1 MAGAVRNAYHT
12 KYRNSLHFGTFS
24 CETLRKG
31 VFGAG
36 AAFTVFIL
44 ILSVV
49 YYMNFTKSNDGVR
62 NTDHVQSNVGMDSY
76 P

>member
-1 MAGAVRNAYHT
+1 MAGAVRNTYHT

-36 AAFTVFIL
+36 ASFTVFIL

-49 YYMNFTKSNDGVR
+49 YYMNFTKINDGVR
-62 NTDHVQSNVGMDSY
+62 KIDRVQSNVGMDSY

>member
-1 MAGAVRNAYHT
+1 MAGAMRNSYHT
-12 KYRNSLHFGTFS
+12 KYKHSLNFGTFS

-31 VFGAG
+31 VFGAR

-49 YYMNFTKSNDGVR
+49 YYMNFTKSNNGMR
-62 NTDHVQSNVGMDSY
+62 KTDHVQSNVGMNSY

>member
-1 MAGAVRNAYHT
+1 MAGAVRNTYHT

-36 AAFTVFIL
+36 ATFTGFTL
-44 ILSVV
+44 ILSVL
-49 YYMNFTKSNDGVR
+49 YYMNFTKSKDGVR
-62 NTDHVQSNVGMDSY
+62 KTVLVQSNGGMDSY